1 MSNDQKYEMNPSK
14 LLFASILAL
23 AISLTVL
30 VSVSIVEQI
39 HAAKY
44 PYKAQ
49 LSGQDEVPAVETS
62 ATGEAEFTI
71 PANDTMKFRVNVTG
85 ITNASAAHIHMGK
98 AGENGKP
105 IVDLLNAPESKGKD
119 TAYGM
124 IFRGNISDSILTG
137 DLQGKTLDDLAA
149 AIESGDT
156 YVNVH
161 TAEHPDGE
169 IRGQLSNTDKE
180 KSGSSGSSG
189 SSNSSSSNS
198 SEVGFSTLTE

>member
-1 MSNDQKYEMNPSK
+1 MSNDQKYEMNSSK

-30 VSVSIVEQI
+30 LSVSMVDQI

-62 ATGEAEFTI
+62 ATGEAEFTL
-71 PANDTMKFRVNVTG
+71 PANGTMKYRVNVTG
-85 ITNASAAHIHMGK
+85 ISNASAAHIHMGK
-98 AGENGKP
+98 AGENGDV
-105 IVDLLNAPESKGKD
+105 IVDLLNAPESKDKD

-124 IFRGNISDSILTG
+124 IFRGNITDSILTG
-137 DLQGKTLDDLAA
+137 PMKGKTLDDLTA

-161 TAEHPDGE
+161 TSEHKDGE
-169 IRGQLSNTDKE
+169 IRGQLSNTDKPAQ
-180 KSGSSGSSG
+180 SG
-189 SSNSSSSNS
+189 SSNSTD
-198 SEVGFSTLTE
+198 VGFSTLTE

>member
-30 VSVSIVEQI
+30 LSVSMVDQI

-62 ATGEAEFTI
+62 ATGEAEFTL
-71 PANDTMKFRVNVTG
+71 PANDTMKYRVNVTG
-85 ITNASAAHIHMGK
+85 ISNASAAHIHMGK
-98 AGENGKP
+98 AGENGDV
-105 IVDLLNAPESKGKD
+105 IVDLLNAPESKDKD

-124 IFRGNISDSILTG
+124 IFRGNITDSILTG
-137 DLQGKTLDDLAA
+137 PMKGKTLDDLAA

-161 TAEHPDGE
+161 TSEHKDGE
-169 IRGQLSNTDKE
+169 IRGQLSNTAKPE
-180 KSGSSGSSG
+180 QSG
-189 SSNSSSSNS
+189 SSNSTD
-198 SEVGFSTLTE
+198 VGFSTLTE

>member
-1 MSNDQKYEMNPSK
+1 MNPSK

-30 VSVSIVEQI
+30 VSVSMVEQI

-62 ATGEAEFTI
+62 ATGEAEFTV
-71 PANDTMKFRVNVTG
+71 PANDTIKYRVNVTG

-98 AGENGKP
+98 AGENGDV
-105 IVDLLNAPESKGKD
+105 IVDLLNTPTSKDKD

-124 IFRGNISDSILTG
+124 IFRGNFSDSGLKG
-137 DLQGKTLDDLAA
+137 PMQGKTLDDLTAA
-149 AIESGDT
+149 MESGDT

-161 TAEHPDGE
+161 TAAHQDGE
-169 IRGQLSNTDKE
+169 IRGQLSNTDKPAQ
-180 KSGSSGSSG
+180 SG
-189 SSNSSSSNS
+189 SSNFTGSSNS
-198 SEVGFSTLTE
+198 TDVGFSTLTE

>member
-1 MSNDQKYEMNPSK
+1 VSKDQNYKMNPSK

-44 PYKAQ
+44 PYRAQ

-62 ATGEAEFTI
+62 ATGEASFTV
-71 PANDTMKFRVNVTG
+71 PANDTMKFKVNVTG
-85 ITNASAAHIHMGK
+85 ISNATGAHIHMGK
-98 AGENGKP
+98 AGENGKV
-105 IVDLLNAPESKGKD
+105 IVDLLNAPESKDKD

-124 IFRGNISDSILTG
+124 IFRGNITDSILTG
-137 DLQGKTLDDLAA
+137 PMQGKTLDDLTAA
-149 AIESGDT
+149 MESGDT

-161 TAEHPDGE
+161 TAEHQDGE

-180 KSGSSGSSG
+180 QSGSSG

>member
-1 MSNDQKYEMNPSK
+1 VDQNNQMNSSK
-14 LLFASILAL
+14 LLLVSILAL

-44 PYKAQ
+44 PYEAQ

-62 ATGEAEFTI
+62 ATGDAKFTI
-71 PANDTMKFRVNVTG
+71 PANDTMKFKVNVTG
-85 ITNASAAHIHMGK
+85 ISNASAAHIHMGK

-105 IVDLLNAPESKGKD
+105 IVDLLNAPESKDKD

-124 IFRGNISDSILTG
+124 IFRGNITDSILTG
-137 DLQGKTLDDLAA
+137 PMQGKTLDDLAA
-149 AIESGDT
+149 AMDSGDT

-161 TAEHPDGE
+161 TSEHPDGE

-180 KSGSSGSSG
+180 QSGSSG
-189 SSNSSSSNS
+189 SSNSTNS